1 MQPSESNPK
10 TKTDLGRQLL
20 VQQATDPEKRAR
32 YQREVDA
39 MLEKLRLEDRWMGV
53 IHTAVLV
60 LFLVLLVFGAG
71 SLVYFTV
78 RLAAERGDF
87 NGFTLLT
94 FGWALLFG
102 AALALLWH
110 LHRRMQLSDVLVH
123 VKVLERRLLELE
135 ERALVVRAGQ

>member
-1 MQPSESNPK
+1 MEP
-10 TKTDLGRQLL
+10 TKNDLGRRLL
-20 VQQATDPEKRAR
+20 VQQASDPEQRAR

-39 MLEKLRLEDRWMGV
+39 MLEKLHREDRWMGV
-53 IHTAVLV
+53 FHTAVLV
-60 LFLVLLVFGAG
+60 LFMVLLLFGAG
-71 SLVYFTV
+71 SLVYFTF
-78 RLAAERGDF
+78 RLAAERGDVT
-87 NGFTLLT
+87 GFTLLT

-135 ERALVVRAGQ
+135 ERAMVVRAE

>member
-1 MQPSESNPK
+1 
-10 TKTDLGRQLL
+10 
-20 VQQATDPEKRAR
+20 
-32 YQREVDA
+32 
-39 MLEKLRLEDRWMGV
+39 MLEKLRREDRWMGL

-60 LFLVLLVFGAG
+60 LFLVLLLFGAG
-71 SLVYFTV
+71 SLVYFTF

-87 NGFTLLT
+87 NGFMLLT

-102 AALALLWH
+102 ATLALLWH